1 MIATAGILLLGG
13 CHPPLDHGCSPSC
26 FSRRAYPHAGSNDI
40 NDGKT
45 PQQVLEDFK
54 TFVNEVTRK
63 LGNLEIAFISIAGNP
78 ARWSQIERVREA
90 NALVASYAKE
100 NRHVE
105 FIDVFSHMMAP
116 NGLPKPDIFIDDRL
130 HMNEKGYKIWRAI
143 VAPYVM
149 KR

>member
-1 MIATAGILLLGG
+1 
-13 CHPPLDHGCSPSC
+13 
-26 FSRRAYPHAGSNDI
+26 
-40 NDGKT
+40 
-45 PQQVLEDFK
+45 VLEDFK

-63 LGNLEIAFISIAGNP
+63 LGKLEIAFISIAGNP